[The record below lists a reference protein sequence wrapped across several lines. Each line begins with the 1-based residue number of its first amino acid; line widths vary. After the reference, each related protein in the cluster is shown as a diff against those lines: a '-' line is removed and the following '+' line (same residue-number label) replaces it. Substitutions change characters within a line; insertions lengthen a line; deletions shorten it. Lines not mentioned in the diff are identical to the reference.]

1 MPGIQIQDWEHFS
14 MINLFFKT
22 GINLS
27 PILMPIE
34 NGDIL
39 YEFPENRNRLTFKGL
54 PGLLADIQ
62 PDKNGPKQ
70 GDN

>member
-1 MPGIQIQDWEHFS
+1 
-14 MINLFFKT
+14 
-22 GINLS
+22 
-27 PILMPIE
+27 MPIE

-54 PGLLADIQ
+54 TGLFADIQ
-62 PDKNGPKQ
+62 PDKNGPKE